1 MNWISRKIEMF
12 CYKHPRFGITNL
24 MLYVVIGNVIIW
36 LFSMMDTTNLLV
48 SALQF
53 SPAMILK
60 GQIWR
65 LITFAFIP
73 TSGGILALIMFY
85 FYYFIGSTLEQ
96 YWGKTKFTLF
106 FFSGILFTVIYGFVI
121 YFITGADIRV
131 SASYIYLSMFFS
143 FATLFPET
151 QVLLFFIIPMKI
163 KWLAYIDAAFF
174 LYEIIVSPFPYNL
187 LPVVAVLN
195 YLLFCGGWLY
205 QLLGKKTGHNN
216 PKIINYKKA
225 AKQVN
230 RNQNNAPYSR
240 KCEVCGITDVDD
252 PNMEFRYCSRC
263 IGYHCYCSRHINDH
277 IHFTE

>member
-12 CYKHPRFGITNL
+12 CYKHPRFGISNL

-36 LFSMMDTTNLLV
+36 LFSMMDTTNLLAA
-48 SALQF
+48 SLQF
-53 SPAMILK
+53 SPQLILK

-65 LITFAFIP
+65 LISFAFVP
-73 TSGGILALIMFY
+73 TSGGVLALIMFY
-85 FYYFIGSTLEQ
+85 FYYFIGNTLEQ
-96 YWGKTKFTLF
+96 YWGKAKFTLF
-106 FFSGILFTVIYGFVI
+106 FFSGILFTVIYAFVI
-121 YFITGADIRV
+121 YFITGADIRI

-174 LYEIIVSPFPYNL
+174 LYEIIVTPFPYNL
-187 LPVVAVLN
+187 IPVVAVLN
-195 YLLFCGGWLY
+195 YLLFCGGWLL
-205 QLLGKKTGHNN
+205 QFLGKKRGYNN
-216 PKIINYKKA
+216 PKVINYKKA

-230 RNQNNAPYSR
+230 RNRNNAPYSR

-252 PNMEFRYCSRC
+252 PDMEFRYCSRC

>member
-1 MNWISRKIEMF
+1 MNWISRKIELF
-12 CYKHPRFGITNL
+12 CYKHPRFGISNL

-36 LFSMMDTTNLLV
+36 LFSMMDTTNLLAA
-48 SALQF
+48 SLQF
-53 SPAMILK
+53 SPQLILK

-65 LITFAFIP
+65 LISFAFVP
-73 TSGGILALIMFY
+73 TSGGVLALIMFY
-85 FYYFIGSTLEQ
+85 FYYFIGNTLEQ
-96 YWGKTKFTLF
+96 YWGKAKFTLF
-106 FFSGILFTVIYGFVI
+106 FFSGILFTVIYAFVI
-121 YFITGADIRV
+121 YFITGADIRI

-174 LYEIIVSPFPYNL
+174 LYEIIVTPFPYNL
-187 LPVVAVLN
+187 IPVVAVLN
-195 YLLFCGGWLY
+195 YLLFCGGWLF
-205 QLLGKKTGHNN
+205 QFLGKKRGYNN
-216 PKIINYKKA
+216 PKVINYKKA

-230 RNQNNAPYSR
+230 RNRNNAPYSR

-252 PNMEFRYCSRC
+252 PDMEFRYCSRC

-277 IHFTE
+277 IIC

>member
-12 CYKHPRFGITNL
+12 CYKHPRFGISNL

-36 LFSMMDTTNLLV
+36 LFSMMDTTNLLAA
-48 SALQF
+48 SLQF
-53 SPAMILK
+53 SPQLILK

-65 LITFAFIP
+65 LITFAFVP
-73 TSGGILALIMFY
+73 TSGGVLALIMFY
-85 FYYFIGSTLEQ
+85 FYYFIGNTLEQ
-96 YWGKTKFTLF
+96 YWGKAKFTLF
-106 FFSGILFTVIYGFVI
+106 FFSGILFTVIYAFVI
-121 YFITGADIRV
+121 YFITGADIRI

-174 LYEIIVSPFPYNL
+174 LYEIIVTPFPYNL
-187 LPVVAVLN
+187 IPVVAVLN
-195 YLLFCGGWLY
+195 YLLFCGGWLF
-205 QLLGKKTGHNN
+205 QFLGKKRGYNN
-216 PKIINYKKA
+216 PKVINYKKA

-230 RNQNNAPYSR
+230 RNRNNAPYSR

-252 PNMEFRYCSRC
+252 PDMEFRYCSRC

>member
-1 MNWISRKIEMF
+1 MNWISRKIELF
-12 CYKHPRFGITNL
+12 CYKHPRFGISNL

-36 LFSMMDTTNLLV
+36 LFSMMDTTNLLAA
-48 SALQF
+48 SLQF
-53 SPAMILK
+53 SPQLILK

-65 LITFAFIP
+65 LISFAFVP
-73 TSGGILALIMFY
+73 TSGGVLALIMFY
-85 FYYFIGSTLEQ
+85 FYYIIGNTLEQ
-96 YWGKTKFTLF
+96 YWGKAKFTLF
-106 FFSGILFTVIYGFVI
+106 FFSGILFTVIYAFVI
-121 YFITGADIRV
+121 YFITGADIRI

-174 LYEIIVSPFPYNL
+174 LYEIIVTPFPYNL
-187 LPVVAVLN
+187 IPVVAVLN
-195 YLLFCGGWLY
+195 YLLFCGGWLL
-205 QLLGKKTGHNN
+205 QFLGKKRGYNN
-216 PKIINYKKA
+216 PKVINYKKA

-230 RNQNNAPYSR
+230 RNRNNAPYSR

-252 PNMEFRYCSRC
+252 PDMEFRYCSRC

>member
-1 MNWISRKIEMF
+1 MF
-12 CYKHPRFGITNL
+12 CYKHPRFGISNL

-36 LFSMMDTTNLLV
+36 LFSMMDTTNLLAA
-48 SALQF
+48 SLQF
-53 SPAMILK
+53 SPPLIMK

-85 FYYFIGSTLEQ
+85 FYYFIGNTLEK
-96 YWGKTKFTLF
+96 YWGKAKFTLF
-106 FFSGILFTVIYGFVI
+106 FFSGILFTVIYGLVI
-121 YFITGADIRV
+121 YFITGADIRI

-174 LYEIIVSPFPYNL
+174 LYEIIVTPFPYNL
-187 LPVVAVLN
+187 IPVVAVLN
-195 YLLFCGGWLY
+195 YLLFCGGWLF
-205 QLLGKKTGHNN
+205 QFLGKKRGYNN
-216 PKIINYKKA
+216 PKVINYKKA

-230 RNQNNAPYSR
+230 RNRNNAPYSR

-252 PNMEFRYCSRC
+252 PDMEFRYCSRC

>member
-1 MNWISRKIEMF
+1 MNWISRKIELF
-12 CYKHPRFGITNL
+12 CYKHPRFGISNL

-36 LFSMMDTTNLLV
+36 LFSMMDTTNLLAA
-48 SALQF
+48 SLQF
-53 SPAMILK
+53 SPQLILK

-65 LITFAFIP
+65 LISFAFVP
-73 TSGGILALIMFY
+73 TSGGVLALIMFY
-85 FYYFIGSTLEQ
+85 FYYFIGNTLEQ
-96 YWGKTKFTLF
+96 YWGKAKFTLF
-106 FFSGILFTVIYGFVI
+106 FFSGILFTVIYAFVI
-121 YFITGADIRV
+121 YFITGADVRI

-174 LYEIIVSPFPYNL
+174 LYEIIVTPFPYNL
-187 LPVVAVLN
+187 IPVVAVLN
-195 YLLFCGGWLY
+195 YLLFCGGWLL
-205 QLLGKKTGHNN
+205 QFLGKKRGYNN
-216 PKIINYKKA
+216 PKVINYKKA

-230 RNQNNAPYSR
+230 RNRNNAPYSR

-252 PNMEFRYCSRC
+252 PDMEFRYCSRC

>member
-1 MNWISRKIEMF
+1 MNWISRKIELF
-12 CYKHPRFGITNL
+12 CYKHPRFGISNL

-36 LFSMMDTTNLLV
+36 LFSMMDTTNLLAA
-48 SALQF
+48 SLQF
-53 SPAMILK
+53 SPQLILK

-65 LITFAFIP
+65 LISFAFVP
-73 TSGGILALIMFY
+73 TSGGVLALIMFY
-85 FYYFIGSTLEQ
+85 FYYFIGNTLEQ
-96 YWGKTKFTLF
+96 YWGKAKFTLF
-106 FFSGILFTVIYGFVI
+106 FFSGILFTVIYAFVI
-121 YFITGADIRV
+121 YFITGADIRI

-174 LYEIIVSPFPYNL
+174 LYEIIVTPFPYNL
-187 LPVVAVLN
+187 IPVVAVLN
-195 YLLFCGGWLY
+195 YLLFCGGWLL
-205 QLLGKKTGHNN
+205 QFLGKKRGYNN
-216 PKIINYKKA
+216 PKVINYKKA

-230 RNQNNAPYSR
+230 RNRNNAPYSR

-252 PNMEFRYCSRC
+252 PDMEFRYCSRC

-277 IHFTE
+277 IHFT

>member
-12 CYKHPRFGITNL
+12 CYKHPRFGISNL

-96 YWGKTKFTLF
+96 YW
-106 FFSGILFTVIYGFVI
+106 
-121 YFITGADIRV
+121 
-131 SASYIYLSMFFS
+131 
-143 FATLFPET
+143 
-151 QVLLFFIIPMKI
+151 
-163 KWLAYIDAAFF
+163 
-174 LYEIIVSPFPYNL
+174 
-187 LPVVAVLN
+187 
-195 YLLFCGGWLY
+195 
-205 QLLGKKTGHNN
+205 
-216 PKIINYKKA
+216 
-225 AKQVN
+225 
-230 RNQNNAPYSR
+230 
-240 KCEVCGITDVDD
+240 
-252 PNMEFRYCSRC
+252 
-263 IGYHCYCSRHINDH
+263 
-277 IHFTE
+277 

>member
-1 MNWISRKIEMF
+1 MNWISRKIELF
-12 CYKHPRFGITNL
+12 CYKHPRFGISNL

-36 LFSMMDTTNLLV
+36 LFSMMDTTNLLAA
-48 SALQF
+48 SLQF
-53 SPAMILK
+53 SPQLILK

-65 LITFAFIP
+65 LISFAFVP
-73 TSGGILALIMFY
+73 TSGGVLALIMFY
-85 FYYFIGSTLEQ
+85 FYYFIGNTLEQ
-96 YWGKTKFTLF
+96 YWGKAKFTLF
-106 FFSGILFTVIYGFVI
+106 FFSGILFTVIYAFVI
-121 YFITGADIRV
+121 YFITGADIRI

-174 LYEIIVSPFPYNL
+174 LYEIIVTPFPYNL
-187 LPVVAVLN
+187 IPVVAVLN
-195 YLLFCGGWLY
+195 YLLFCGGWLL
-205 QLLGKKTGHNN
+205 QFLGKKRGYNN
-216 PKIINYKKA
+216 PKVINYKKA

-230 RNQNNAPYSR
+230 RIRNNAPYSR

-252 PNMEFRYCSRC
+252 PDMEFRYCSRC

>member
-1 MNWISRKIEMF
+1 MNWISRKIELF
-12 CYKHPRFGITNL
+12 CYKHPRFGISNL

-36 LFSMMDTTNLLV
+36 LFSMMDTTNLLAA
-48 SALQF
+48 SLQF
-53 SPAMILK
+53 SPQLILK

-65 LITFAFIP
+65 LISFAFVP
-73 TSGGILALIMFY
+73 TSGGVLALIMFY
-85 FYYFIGSTLEQ
+85 FYYFIGNTLEQ
-96 YWGKTKFTLF
+96 YWGKAKFTLF
-106 FFSGILFTVIYGFVI
+106 FFSGILFTVIYAFVI
-121 YFITGADIRV
+121 YFITGADIRI
-131 SASYIYLSMFFS
+131 SASYSYLSMFFS

-174 LYEIIVSPFPYNL
+174 LYEIIVTPFPYNL
-187 LPVVAVLN
+187 IPVVAVLN
-195 YLLFCGGWLY
+195 YLLFCGGWLF
-205 QLLGKKTGHNN
+205 QFLGKKRGYNN
-216 PKIINYKKA
+216 PKVINYKKA

-230 RNQNNAPYSR
+230 RNRNNAPYSR

-252 PNMEFRYCSRC
+252 PDMEFRYCSRC

>member
-1 MNWISRKIEMF
+1 MNWISRKIELF
-12 CYKHPRFGITNL
+12 CYKHPRFGISNL

-36 LFSMMDTTNLLV
+36 LFSMMDTTNLLAA
-48 SALQF
+48 SLQF
-53 SPAMILK
+53 SPQLILK

-65 LITFAFIP
+65 LISFAFVP
-73 TSGGILALIMFY
+73 TSGGVLALIMFY
-85 FYYFIGSTLEQ
+85 FYYFIGNTLEQ
-96 YWGKTKFTLF
+96 YWGKAKFTLF
-106 FFSGILFTVIYGFVI
+106 FFSGILFTVIYAFVI
-121 YFITGADIRV
+121 YFITGADIRI

-174 LYEIIVSPFPYNL
+174 LYEIIVTPFPYNL
-187 LPVVAVLN
+187 IPVVAVLN
-195 YLLFCGGWLY
+195 YLLFCGGWLL
-205 QLLGKKTGHNN
+205 QFLGKKRGYNN
-216 PKIINYKKA
+216 PKVINYKKA

-230 RNQNNAPYSR
+230 RNRNNAPYSR

-252 PNMEFRYCSRC
+252 PDMEFRYCSRC

>member
-1 MNWISRKIEMF
+1 MNWISRKIELF
-12 CYKHPRFGITNL
+12 CYKHPRFGISNL

-36 LFSMMDTTNLLV
+36 LFSMMDTTNLLAA
-48 SALQF
+48 SLQF
-53 SPAMILK
+53 SPQLILK

-65 LITFAFIP
+65 LISFAFVP
-73 TSGGILALIMFY
+73 TSGGVLALIMFY
-85 FYYFIGSTLEQ
+85 FYYFIGNTLEQ
-96 YWGKTKFTLF
+96 YWGKAKFTLF
-106 FFSGILFTVIYGFVI
+106 FFSGILFTVIYGLVI
-121 YFITGADIRV
+121 YFITGADIRI

-174 LYEIIVSPFPYNL
+174 LYEIIVTPFPYNL
-187 LPVVAVLN
+187 IPVVAVLN
-195 YLLFCGGWLY
+195 YLLFCGGWLF
-205 QLLGKKTGHNN
+205 QFLGKKRGYNN
-216 PKIINYKKA
+216 PKVINYKKA

-230 RNQNNAPYSR
+230 RNRNNAPYSR

-252 PNMEFRYCSRC
+252 PDMEFRYCSRC

>member
-12 CYKHPRFGITNL
+12 CYKHPRFGISNL

-36 LFSMMDTTNLLV
+36 LFSMMDTTNLLAA
-48 SALQF
+48 SLQF
-53 SPAMILK
+53 SPQLILK

-65 LITFAFIP
+65 LISFAFVP
-73 TSGGILALIMFY
+73 TSGGVLALIMFY
-85 FYYFIGSTLEQ
+85 FYYFIGNTLEQ
-96 YWGKTKFTLF
+96 YWGKAKFTLF
-106 FFSGILFTVIYGFVI
+106 FFSGILFTVIYAFVI
-121 YFITGADIRV
+121 YVITGADIRI

-174 LYEIIVSPFPYNL
+174 LYEIIVTPFPYNL
-187 LPVVAVLN
+187 IPVVAVLN
-195 YLLFCGGWLY
+195 YLLFCGGWLF
-205 QLLGKKTGHNN
+205 QFLGKKRGYNN
-216 PKIINYKKA
+216 PKVINYKKA

-230 RNQNNAPYSR
+230 RNRNNAPYSR

-252 PNMEFRYCSRC
+252 PDMEFRYCSRC

>member
-1 MNWISRKIEMF
+1 MNWISRKIELF
-12 CYKHPRFGITNL
+12 CYKHPRFGISNL

-36 LFSMMDTTNLLV
+36 LFSMMDTTNLLAA
-48 SALQF
+48 SLQF
-53 SPAMILK
+53 SPQLILK

-65 LITFAFIP
+65 LISFAFVP
-73 TSGGILALIMFY
+73 TSGGVLALIMFY
-85 FYYFIGSTLEQ
+85 FYYFIGNTLEQ
-96 YWGKTKFTLF
+96 YWGKAKFTLF
-106 FFSGILFTVIYGFVI
+106 FFSGILFTAIYAFVI
-121 YFITGADIRV
+121 YFITGADIRI

-174 LYEIIVSPFPYNL
+174 LYEIIVTPFPYNL
-187 LPVVAVLN
+187 IPVVAVLN
-195 YLLFCGGWLY
+195 YLLFCGGWLL
-205 QLLGKKTGHNN
+205 QFLGKKRGYNN
-216 PKIINYKKA
+216 PKVINYKKA

-230 RNQNNAPYSR
+230 RNRNNAPYSR

-252 PNMEFRYCSRC
+252 PDMEFRYCSRC

>member
-1 MNWISRKIEMF
+1 MNWISRKIELF
-12 CYKHPRFGITNL
+12 CYKHPRFGISNL

-36 LFSMMDTTNLLV
+36 LFSMMDTTNLLAA
-48 SALQF
+48 SLQF
-53 SPAMILK
+53 SPQLILK

-65 LITFAFIP
+65 LISFAFVP
-73 TSGGILALIMFY
+73 TSGGVLALIMFY
-85 FYYFIGSTLEQ
+85 FYYFIGNTLEQ
-96 YWGKTKFTLF
+96 YWGKAKFTLF
-106 FFSGILFTVIYGFVI
+106 FFSGILFTVIYAFVI
-121 YFITGADIRV
+121 YFITGADIRI

-174 LYEIIVSPFPYNL
+174 LYEIIVTPFPYNL
-187 LPVVAVLN
+187 IPVVAVLN
-195 YLLFCGGWLY
+195 YLLFCGGWLF
-205 QLLGKKTGHNN
+205 QFLGKKRGYNN
-216 PKIINYKKA
+216 PKVINYKKA

-230 RNQNNAPYSR
+230 RNRNNAPYSR
-240 KCEVCGITDVDD
+240 KCEVCGITDGDD
-252 PNMEFRYCSRC
+252 PDMEFRYCSRC

>member
-1 MNWISRKIEMF
+1 MNWISRKIELF
-12 CYKHPRFGITNL
+12 CSKHPRFGISNL

-36 LFSMMDTTNLLV
+36 LFSMMDTTNLLAA
-48 SALQF
+48 SLQF
-53 SPAMILK
+53 SPQLILK

-65 LITFAFIP
+65 LISFAFVP
-73 TSGGILALIMFY
+73 TSGGVLALIMFY
-85 FYYFIGSTLEQ
+85 FYYFIGNTLEQ
-96 YWGKTKFTLF
+96 YWGKAKFTLF
-106 FFSGILFTVIYGFVI
+106 FFSGILFTVIYAFVI
-121 YFITGADIRV
+121 YVITGADIRI

-174 LYEIIVSPFPYNL
+174 LYEIIVTPFPYNL
-187 LPVVAVLN
+187 IPVVAVLN
-195 YLLFCGGWLY
+195 YLLFCGGWLF
-205 QLLGKKTGHNN
+205 QFLGKKRGYNN
-216 PKIINYKKA
+216 PKVINYKKA

-230 RNQNNAPYSR
+230 RNRNNAPYSR

-252 PNMEFRYCSRC
+252 PDMEFRYCSRC

>member
-1 MNWISRKIEMF
+1 
-12 CYKHPRFGITNL
+12 
-24 MLYVVIGNVIIW
+24 
-36 LFSMMDTTNLLV
+36 MDTTNLLAA
-48 SALQF
+48 SLQF
-53 SPAMILK
+53 SPQLILK

-65 LITFAFIP
+65 LISFAFVP
-73 TSGGILALIMFY
+73 TSGGVLALIMFY
-85 FYYFIGSTLEQ
+85 FYYFIGNTLEQ
-96 YWGKTKFTLF
+96 YWGKAKFTLF
-106 FFSGILFTVIYGFVI
+106 F
-121 YFITGADIRV
+121 IRI

-174 LYEIIVSPFPYNL
+174 LYEIIVTPFPYNL
-187 LPVVAVLN
+187 IPVVAVLN
-195 YLLFCGGWLY
+195 YLLFCGGWLF
-205 QLLGKKTGHNN
+205 QFLGKKRGYNN
-216 PKIINYKKA
+216 PKVINYKKA

-230 RNQNNAPYSR
+230 RNRNNAPYSR

-252 PNMEFRYCSRC
+252 PDMEFRYCSRC

>member
-1 MNWISRKIEMF
+1 MNWISRKIELF
-12 CYKHPRFGITNL
+12 CYKHPRFGISNL

-36 LFSMMDTTNLLV
+36 LFSMMDTTNLLAA
-48 SALQF
+48 SLQF
-53 SPAMILK
+53 SPQLILK

-65 LITFAFIP
+65 LISFAFVP
-73 TSGGILALIMFY
+73 TSGGVLALIMFY
-85 FYYFIGSTLEQ
+85 FYYFIGNTLEQ
-96 YWGKTKFTLF
+96 YWGKAKFTLF
-106 FFSGILFTVIYGFVI
+106 FFSGILFTVIYAFVI
-121 YFITGADIRV
+121 YVITGADIRI
-131 SASYIYLSMFFS
+131 SASYIDLSMFFS

-174 LYEIIVSPFPYNL
+174 LYEIIVTPFPYNL
-187 LPVVAVLN
+187 IPVVAVLN
-195 YLLFCGGWLY
+195 YLLFCGGWLF
-205 QLLGKKTGHNN
+205 QFLGKKRGYNN
-216 PKIINYKKA
+216 PKVINYKKA

-230 RNQNNAPYSR
+230 RNRNNAPYSR

-252 PNMEFRYCSRC
+252 PDMEFRYCSRC

>member
-12 CYKHPRFGITNL
+12 CYKHPRFGISNL

-96 YWGKTKFTLF
+96 YWGKAKFTLF

-121 YFITGADIRV
+121 YFITGTDIRV

-151 QVLLFFIIPMKI
+151 QVLLFFVIPMKI

-205 QLLGKKTGHNN
+205 QYLGRKTGHNN

-230 RNQNNAPYSR
+230 RDRNDAPYSR
-240 KCEVCGITDVDD
+240 KCEVCAITDLDD

>member
-1 MNWISRKIEMF
+1 MNWISRKIELF
-12 CYKHPRFGITNL
+12 CYKHPRFGISNL

-36 LFSMMDTTNLLV
+36 LFSMMDTTNLLAA
-48 SALQF
+48 SLQF
-53 SPAMILK
+53 SPQLILK

-65 LITFAFIP
+65 LISFAFVP
-73 TSGGILALIMFY
+73 TSGGVLALIVFY
-85 FYYFIGSTLEQ
+85 FYYFIGNTLEQ
-96 YWGKTKFTLF
+96 YWGKAKFTLF
-106 FFSGILFTVIYGFVI
+106 FFSGILFTVIYAFVI
-121 YFITGADIRV
+121 YFITGADIRI

-174 LYEIIVSPFPYNL
+174 LYEIIVTPFPYNL
-187 LPVVAVLN
+187 IPVVAVLN
-195 YLLFCGGWLY
+195 YLLFCGGWLF
-205 QLLGKKTGHNN
+205 QFLGKKRGYNN
-216 PKIINYKKA
+216 PKVINYKKA

-230 RNQNNAPYSR
+230 RNRNNAPYSR

-252 PNMEFRYCSRC
+252 PDMEFRYCSRC

>member
-1 MNWISRKIEMF
+1 MNWISRKIELF
-12 CYKHPRFGITNL
+12 CYKHPRFGISNL

-36 LFSMMDTTNLLV
+36 LFSMMDTTNLLAA
-48 SALQF
+48 SLQF
-53 SPAMILK
+53 SPQLILK

-65 LITFAFIP
+65 LISFAFVH
-73 TSGGILALIMFY
+73 TSGGVLALIMFY
-85 FYYFIGSTLEQ
+85 FYYFIGNTLEQ
-96 YWGKTKFTLF
+96 YWGKAKFTLF
-106 FFSGILFTVIYGFVI
+106 FFSGILFTVIYAFVI
-121 YFITGADIRV
+121 YFITGADIRI

-174 LYEIIVSPFPYNL
+174 LYEIIVTPFPYNL
-187 LPVVAVLN
+187 IPVVAVLN
-195 YLLFCGGWLY
+195 YLLFCGGWLL
-205 QLLGKKTGHNN
+205 QFLGKKRGYNN
-216 PKIINYKKA
+216 PKVINYKKA

-230 RNQNNAPYSR
+230 RNRNNAPYSR

-252 PNMEFRYCSRC
+252 PDMEFRYCSRC

>member
-12 CYKHPRFGITNL
+12 CYKHPRFGISNL

-36 LFSMMDTTNLLV
+36 LFSMMDTTNLLAA
-48 SALQF
+48 SLQF
-53 SPAMILK
+53 SPPLIMK

-85 FYYFIGSTLEQ
+85 FYYFIGNTLEK
-96 YWGKTKFTLF
+96 YWGKAKFTLF
-106 FFSGILFTVIYGFVI
+106 FFSGILFTVIYAFVI
-121 YFITGADIRV
+121 YVITGADIRI

-174 LYEIIVSPFPYNL
+174 LYEIIVTPFPYNL
-187 LPVVAVLN
+187 IPVVAVLN
-195 YLLFCGGWLY
+195 YLLFCGGWLF
-205 QLLGKKTGHNN
+205 QFLGKKRGYNN
-216 PKIINYKKA
+216 PKVINYKKA

-230 RNQNNAPYSR
+230 RNRNNAPYSR

-252 PNMEFRYCSRC
+252 PDMEFRYCSRC

>member
-1 MNWISRKIEMF
+1 MNWISRKIELF
-12 CYKHPRFGITNL
+12 CYKHPRFGISNL

-36 LFSMMDTTNLLV
+36 LFSMMDTTNLLAA
-48 SALQF
+48 SLQF
-53 SPAMILK
+53 SPPLIMK

-85 FYYFIGSTLEQ
+85 FYYFIGNTLEK
-96 YWGKTKFTLF
+96 YWGKAKFTLF
-106 FFSGILFTVIYGFVI
+106 FFSGILFTVIYGLVI
-121 YFITGADIRV
+121 YFITGADIRI

-174 LYEIIVSPFPYNL
+174 LYEIIVTPFPYNL
-187 LPVVAVLN
+187 IPVVAVLN
-195 YLLFCGGWLY
+195 YLLFCGGWLF
-205 QLLGKKTGHNN
+205 QFLGKKRGYNN
-216 PKIINYKKA
+216 PKVINYKKA

-230 RNQNNAPYSR
+230 RNRNNAPYSR

-252 PNMEFRYCSRC
+252 PDMEFRYCSRC

>member
-12 CYKHPRFGITNL
+12 CYKHPRFGISNL

-36 LFSMMDTTNLLV
+36 LFSMMDTTNLLAA
-48 SALQF
+48 SLQF
-53 SPAMILK
+53 SPQLILK

-65 LITFAFIP
+65 LISFAFVP
-73 TSGGILALIMFY
+73 TSGGVLALIMFY
-85 FYYFIGSTLEQ
+85 FYYFIGNTLEQ
-96 YWGKTKFTLF
+96 YWGKAKFTLF
-106 FFSGILFTVIYGFVI
+106 FFSGILFTVIYGLVI
-121 YFITGADIRV
+121 YFITGADIRI

-174 LYEIIVSPFPYNL
+174 LYEIIVTPFPYNL
-187 LPVVAVLN
+187 IPVVAVLN
-195 YLLFCGGWLY
+195 YLLFCGGWLF
-205 QLLGKKTGHNN
+205 QFLGKKRGYNN
-216 PKIINYKKA
+216 PKVINYKKA

-230 RNQNNAPYSR
+230 RNRNNAPYSR

-252 PNMEFRYCSRC
+252 PDMEFRYCSRC

>member
-1 MNWISRKIEMF
+1 MNWISRKIELF
-12 CYKHPRFGITNL
+12 CYKHPRFGISNL

-36 LFSMMDTTNLLV
+36 LFSMMDTTNLLAA
-48 SALQF
+48 SLQF
-53 SPAMILK
+53 SPQLILK

-65 LITFAFIP
+65 LISFAFVP
-73 TSGGILALIMFY
+73 TSGGVLALIMFY
-85 FYYFIGSTLEQ
+85 FYYFIGNTLEQ
-96 YWGKTKFTLF
+96 YWGKAKFTLF
-106 FFSGILFTVIYGFVI
+106 FFSGILFTVIYAFVI
-121 YFITGADIRV
+121 YVITGADIRI

-174 LYEIIVSPFPYNL
+174 LYEIIVTPFPYNL
-187 LPVVAVLN
+187 IPVVAVLN
-195 YLLFCGGWLY
+195 YLLFCGGWLL
-205 QLLGKKTGHNN
+205 QFLGKKRGYNN
-216 PKIINYKKA
+216 PKVINYKKA

-230 RNQNNAPYSR
+230 RNRNNAPYSR

-252 PNMEFRYCSRC
+252 PDMEFRYCSRC

>member
-96 YWGKTKFTLF
+96 YWGKAKFTLF

-151 QVLLFFIIPMKI
+151 QVLLFFVIPMKI

-174 LYEIIVSPFPYNL
+174 LYEIIISPFPYNL

-240 KCEVCGITDVDD
+240 KCEVCGITDLDD

>member
-1 MNWISRKIEMF
+1 MNKLNKKIELF
-12 CYKHPRFGITNL
+12 CYKHPNFGISNL
-24 MLYVVIGNVIIW
+24 MLYIVIGNVVIW

-48 SALQF
+48 SLLQF

-73 TSGGILALIMFY
+73 SGAGVLALIMFY
-85 FYYFIGSTLEQ
+85 FYYFIGNTLER
-96 YWGKTKFTLF
+96 YWGKTKFTLYF
-106 FFSGILFTVIYGFVI
+106 LSGILFTVIYGFII
-121 YFITGADIRV
+121 YFVTGTDIRV

-151 QVLLFFIIPMKI
+151 QVLLFFVIPMKI

-174 LYEIIVSPFPYNL
+174 LYGIITMSFPYNL

-195 YLLFCGGWLY
+195 YLLFCGEWLFKFIKR
-205 QLLGKKTGHNN
+205 GSSSN
-216 PKIINYKKA
+216 PKVINYKKA

-230 RNQNNAPYSR
+230 HRQNHASYTR
-240 KCEVCGITDVDD
+240 KCEACGRTDTDYPD
-252 PNMEFRYCSRC
+252 LEFRFCSRC
-263 IGYHCYCSRHINDH
+263 EGYHCFCQDHINDH
-277 IHFTE
+277 IHYTK

>member
-12 CYKHPRFGITNL
+12 CYKHPRFGISNL

-36 LFSMMDTTNLLV
+36 LFSMMDTTNLLAA
-48 SALQF
+48 SLQF
-53 SPAMILK
+53 SPPLIMK

-85 FYYFIGSTLEQ
+85 FYYFIGNTLEK
-96 YWGKTKFTLF
+96 YWGKAKFTLF
-106 FFSGILFTVIYGFVI
+106 FFSGILFTVIYGHVI
-121 YFITGADIRV
+121 YFITGADIRI

-174 LYEIIVSPFPYNL
+174 LYEIIVTPFPYNL
-187 LPVVAVLN
+187 IPVVAVLN
-195 YLLFCGGWLY
+195 YLLFCGGWLF
-205 QLLGKKTGHNN
+205 QFLGKKRGYNN
-216 PKIINYKKA
+216 PKVINYKKA

-230 RNQNNAPYSR
+230 RNRNNAPYSR

-252 PNMEFRYCSRC
+252 PDMEFRYCSRC

>member
-1 MNWISRKIEMF
+1 MNWISRKIELF
-12 CYKHPRFGITNL
+12 CYKHPRFGISNL

-36 LFSMMDTTNLLV
+36 LFSMMDTTNLLAA
-48 SALQF
+48 SLQF
-53 SPAMILK
+53 SPQLILK

-65 LITFAFIP
+65 LISFAFVP
-73 TSGGILALIMFY
+73 TSGGVLALIMFY
-85 FYYFIGSTLEQ
+85 FYYFIGNTLEQ
-96 YWGKTKFTLF
+96 YWGKAKFTLF
-106 FFSGILFTVIYGFVI
+106 FFSGILFTVIYAFVI
-121 YFITGADIRV
+121 YFITGADIRI

-174 LYEIIVSPFPYNL
+174 LYEIIVTPFPYNL
-187 LPVVAVLN
+187 IPVVAVLN
-195 YLLFCGGWLY
+195 YLLFCGGWLF
-205 QLLGKKTGHNN
+205 QFLGKKRGYNN
-216 PKIINYKKA
+216 PKVINYKKA

-230 RNQNNAPYSR
+230 QNRNNAPYSR

-252 PNMEFRYCSRC
+252 PDMEFRYCSRC

>member
-1 MNWISRKIEMF
+1 MNWISRKIELF
-12 CYKHPRFGITNL
+12 CYKHPRFGISNL

-36 LFSMMDTTNLLV
+36 LFSMMDTTNLLAA
-48 SALQF
+48 SLQF
-53 SPAMILK
+53 SPQLILK

-65 LITFAFIP
+65 LISFAFVP
-73 TSGGILALIMFY
+73 TSGGVLALIMFY
-85 FYYFIGSTLEQ
+85 FYYFIGNTLEQ
-96 YWGKTKFTLF
+96 YWGKAKFTLF
-106 FFSGILFTVIYGFVI
+106 FFSGILFTVIYAFVI
-121 YFITGADIRV
+121 YFITGADIRI

-174 LYEIIVSPFPYNL
+174 LYEIIVTPFPYNL
-187 LPVVAVLN
+187 IPVVAVLN
-195 YLLFCGGWLY
+195 YLLFCGGWLF
-205 QLLGKKTGHNN
+205 QFLGKKRGYNN
-216 PKIINYKKA
+216 PKVINYKKA

-230 RNQNNAPYSR
+230 RNRNNAPYSR

-252 PNMEFRYCSRC
+252 PDMEFRYCSRC